1 MNLDFY
7 KNKFEREQKRRVD
20 LDSAMNL
27 PILVLTLIMGLNSY
41 VLKAYKFNST
51 WSILDYSIVVFLI
64 LSVILILISSY
75 FIFLASNNLLKGFDY
90 PHFDLMLKYREIEL
104 FNKDCDDENEKI
116 DLEELVKDK
125 LVIYADEST
134 LINEKR
140 GENLFQSRK
149 FIIINF
155 IITIINII
163 ITTSINLLK

>member
-41 VLKAYKFNST
+41 ILKTYTFNSR
-51 WSILDYSIVVFLI
+51 WNFSDWLVIVFLS
-64 LSVILILISSY
+64 LSVVLILISSY

-90 PHFDLMLKYREIEL
+90 PHFDLMSKYREIEL
-104 FNKDCDDENEKI
+104 FNKDCEDDNDKI
-116 DLEELVKDK
+116 NLEEVVKEK

-140 GENLFQSRK
+140 GDSLFRARR

-163 ITTSINLLK
+163 IITLINLLK